1 MKRFSLLWLAASSLL
16 WPGIAHGGMRP
27 RYSGTLRLT
36 MRQAPQGLDPL
47 SLVQA
52 DAPDVARLMYDTL
65 IVLDRRGLPQ
75 PSLAVAWQA
84 ETGNQRWRISLRNGV
99 YFSDGTK
106 MDATAVAASLRAANP
121 DWKVLAGT
129 DTVVVQT
136 AEPHPYLVAELAL
149 PRNSIVHGGQQP
161 SGTGPFS
168 AAQWAPGK
176 HLSLAATEGYWN
188 GRPFVDFIELDFGMS
203 DRDQLASL
211 DLGRTDVAEIA
222 PENIRRARAD
232 GRNVVTSSPSELLA
246 LVFSA
251 PPQSEEETH
260 LRNAIALSLDTSAIN
275 NVVLQ
280 GGGEPSGAVL
290 PNWLSG
296 YGFAFP
302 VQASSERAR
311 QERALAKQSAPVL
324 LAYDASDP
332 VARTI
337 AERILLNAR
346 DAGVTL
352 QLTTNGPAGVS
363 LTRIPLASM
372 DPQTSL
378 TEVAKALKLPAPTF
392 TGSSAPEIYPIERE
406 VLRSHRIIPL
416 IHLRNAI
423 MLGPNVHQVIL
434 FPDGSLYLND
444 AWLEAAKP

>member
-1 MKRFSLLWLAASSLL
+1 
-16 WPGIAHGGMRP
+16 
-27 RYSGTLRLT
+27 
-36 MRQAPQGLDPL
+36 
-47 SLVQA
+47 
-52 DAPDVARLMYDTL
+52 
-65 IVLDRRGLPQ
+65 
-75 PSLAVAWQA
+75 
-84 ETGNQRWRISLRNGV
+84 
-99 YFSDGTK
+99 
-106 MDATAVAASLRAANP
+106 MDASAVAASLRAANP

-129 DTVVVQT
+129 DSVIVQT
-136 AEPHPYLVAELAL
+136 AEPHANLLAELAL

-168 AAQWAPGK
+168 LAQWTPGK
-176 HLSLAATEGYWN
+176 HLSLAATEQYWN
-188 GRPFVDFIELDFGMS
+188 GRPFLDSIELDFGMG
-203 DRDQLASL
+203 DREQLASL

-232 GRNVVTSSPSELLA
+232 GRAVITSSPSELLA

-251 PPQSEEETH
+251 PPQSDEEAH
-260 LRNAIALSLDTSAIN
+260 LRNAIALSLDIAAIN

-280 GGGEPSGAVL
+280 GGGEPTGAIL

-302 VQASSERAR
+302 FQASPERAR
-311 QERALAKQSAPVL
+311 QECALAKQRAPVL

-332 VARTI
+332 VAHTI

-352 QLTTNGPAGVS
+352 QLTTNGPAGVT
-363 LTRIPLASM
+363 LTRIPLASI

-378 TEVAKALKLPAPTF
+378 SEVAKTLRIPAPTF
-392 TGSSAPEIYPIERE
+392 TGNSAPEIYSTERE
-406 VLRSHRIIPL
+406 VLRSRRIIPL
-416 IHLRNAI
+416 IHLRSAVA
-423 MLGPNVHQVIL
+423 LGPNVRQVSL
-434 FPDGSLYLND
+434 FPDGSLYLNN